1 MAPGTRLGRELAL
14 ERDLLGAGEVARG
27 GRLVRIAAHPFVGEF
42 AEEIGERALRRQR
55 RRRSACHGERREDD
69 QATQRGTA
77 LPRAPSR
84 QGSLSPPGPATPAP
98 APTPG
103 RPRNAPRQISPPR
116 KARRPPPPFSPP

>member
-14 ERDLLGAGEVARG
+14 ERDLLGAGEIARG
-27 GRLVRIAAHPFVGEF
+27 GRLVRIAAHPLVGEF
-42 AEEIGERALRRQR
+42 AEELGERALRRQR

-84 QGSLSPPGPATPAP
+84 QGSLSPPCRAAPAP
-98 APTPG
+98 APAPG
-103 RPRNAPRQISPPR
+103 RHRSAPW
-116 KARRPPPPFSPP
+116 KFSPPGT